1 MTIEQSIE
9 VIESLA
15 LVAEAFAWPM
25 LIVFLVLYF
34 GKPLKK
40 FLGDIGEFTFKAG
53 TSGLEATAR
62 RQQIKAAASLG
73 AASASKT
80 AESLPSDEDISQE
93 IANVVDQTTKPQGIR
108 RLAGTRV
115 LWVDDIPSNNFYERR
130 SLEAFDIRFTLSTST
145 DDAIEKLQVNKYDVI
160 ISDMGRPSDNR
171 AGYTLLEEKQKLE
184 DTTPYI
190 IYSSSNRPEHKAEAR
205 RRGAVGNTN
214 NPQELF
220 QIVLDA
226 IQAD

>member
-1 MTIEQSIE
+1 MTIEQSTEI
-9 VIESLA
+9 IKSLA
-15 LVAEAFAWPM
+15 LLAEALVWPT
-25 LIVFLVLYF
+25 LVVFLVLYF
-34 GKPLKK
+34 GKPLRK

-80 AESLPSDEDISQE
+80 VESLLSDEDRSQE
-93 IANVVDQTTKPQGIR
+93 IANVVDQTIKPQGVR
-108 RLAGTRV
+108 RLAGSQV
-115 LWVDDIPSNNFYERR
+115 LWVDDTLSNNFYERR

-145 DDAIEKLQVNKYDVI
+145 DDAIEKLQMYKYDVI
-160 ISDMGRPSDNR
+160 ISDMGRPSDRR
-171 AGYTLLEEKQKLE
+171 AGYTLLAEKQKLG

-190 IYSSSNRPEHKAEAR
+190 IYTSSNAPEHKAEAR
-205 RRGAVGNTN
+205 QRGAVGSTN

-220 QIVLDA
+220 QMVLNA